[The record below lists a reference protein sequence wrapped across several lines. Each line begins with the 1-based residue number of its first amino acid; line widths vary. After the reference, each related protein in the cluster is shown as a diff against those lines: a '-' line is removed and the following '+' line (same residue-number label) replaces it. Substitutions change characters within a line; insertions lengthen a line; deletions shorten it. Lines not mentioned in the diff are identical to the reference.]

1 MLAILFLFFRN
12 AQEAYMKR
20 PFALLLIVPLLI
32 AFLGSGCERTE
43 ETKVPD
49 KSPAKTEQSEKVS
62 TPRNEPAPSEILRE
76 PVRDIRTHEYPSF
89 ADLVEKLKPSV
100 VNISTTSVVKPRGF
114 RDRRPR
120 APYGENDPFEEFFK
134 KFFENQPQ
142 QEYKRQGL
150 GSGFIISEDGYVVTN
165 YHVVDQAVD
174 ISVILENGDKYEAKV
189 IGKDPKTD
197 LAVVKFEPQQKL
209 QAVSFGDSDNLRIG
223 DWVLAV
229 GNPFGLG
236 YTVTAGI
243 VSAKG
248 RSLGLGAYDD
258 FIQTDASL
266 NPGNSGG
273 PLFNLNGEV
282 VGVNTA
288 IVAQGQGIGFAIP
301 IKMAEFVINQL
312 KSGGKVVRGWLGVYV
327 QELTPEIA
335 SGLSLK
341 ENEGVLVSDVTPGS
355 PADKAGIKR
364 GDVVLEFDGKKVNEV
379 SDLTNM
385 AAVAEPG
392 ADVTMKLLHDGKPR
406 DLMVKLTE
414 FPDEAVPA
422 EQEEKAEEQLGLSV
436 KELTPQIARS
446 FNLSTETG
454 VIITGVADGSPA
466 EDAGLRPGDVIIEID
481 KNMISN
487 LDQYSS
493 AISHAKPGSTVL
505 VLVKRG
511 DNTVYSALRVAGGAE
526 KSQSN

>member
-1 MLAILFLFFRN
+1 MNRSL
-12 AQEAYMKR
+12 
-20 PFALLLIVPLLI
+20 ALLILVPLLL
-32 AFLGSGCERTE
+32 AAASVGCKRPDESGVSDKGRE
-43 ETKVPD
+43 KV
-49 KSPAKTEQSEKVS
+49 AQSEK
-62 TPRNEPAPSEILRE
+62 RAAPQKETSDSGTVKETA
-76 PVRDIRTHEYPSF
+76 RDIRTHEFPSF

-114 RDRRPR
+114 REQQPR
-120 APYGENDPFEEFFK
+120 APFGENDPFEEFFR
-134 KFFENQPQ
+134 KFFEGAPRH
-142 QEYKRQGL
+142 EYKRQGL

-165 YHVVDQAVD
+165 YHVVEKAVD
-174 ISVILENGDKYEAKV
+174 ISVILENGDKYEGKV

-197 LAVVKFEPQQKL
+197 LAVVKFEPKGKL
-209 QAVSFGDSDNLRIG
+209 QAVSFGNSDDLRIG
-223 DWVLAV
+223 DWVLAI

-301 IKMAEFVINQL
+301 IKMAEFVIGQL
-312 KSGGKVVRGWLGVYV
+312 KGGGKVVRGWLGVYV

-335 SGLSLK
+335 SGLSL
-341 ENEGVLVSDVTPGS
+341 NEDDGVLVSDVTPGS

-364 GDVVLEFDGKKVNEV
+364 GDVVVEFEGKKIDDV
-379 SDLTNM
+379 SDLTSM

-392 ADVTMKLLHDGKPR
+392 TEVKIKLIHDGKPR
-406 DLMVKLTE
+406 DVTVKLAE
-414 FPDEAVPA
+414 APDEGVPA
-422 EQEEKAEEQLGLSV
+422 EAEEKAEEHLGLSV
-436 KELTPQIARS
+436 KDINPQIARR
-446 FNLSTETG
+446 FNLDADKG
-454 VIITGVADGSPA
+454 VIITEVADGSPA
-466 EDAGLRPGDVIIEID
+466 EDAGLRPGDIILEID
-481 KNMISN
+481 KKGITDLKQYAQAVSN
-487 LDQYSS
+487 
-493 AISHAKPGSTVL
+493 AKPGSTIL
-505 VLVKRG
+505 ILVKRA
-511 DNTVYSALRVAGGAE
+511 DTTIYAALRVESGGE
-526 KSQSN
+526 KRKSN

>member
-1 MLAILFLFFRN
+1 
-12 AQEAYMKR
+12 MKR
-20 PFALLLIVPLLI
+20 SLALLVIVPLLI
-32 AFLGSGCERTE
+32 AVLGAGCKRPE
-43 ETKVPD
+43 EGKVPGESPD
-49 KSPAKTEQSEKVS
+49 KAEQSEKAAAPQKEQADSGTVS
-62 TPRNEPAPSEILRE
+62 ET
-76 PVRDIRTHEYPSF
+76 VRDIRTHEFPSF

-100 VNISTTSVVKPRGF
+100 VNIGTTSVVKPRGF
-114 RDRRPR
+114 RERRPR
-120 APYGENDPFEEFFK
+120 SPFSENDPFEEFFR
-134 KFFENQPQ
+134 KFFEGSPR

-165 YHVVDQAVD
+165 YHVVEKAVD

-197 LAVVKFEPQQKL
+197 LAVVKFEPKGKL
-209 QAVSFGDSDNLRIG
+209 QAVSFGNSDDLRIG
-223 DWVLAV
+223 DWVIAI

-312 KSGGKVVRGWLGVYV
+312 KGGGKVVRGWLGVYV

-335 SGLSLK
+335 SGLNLK
-341 ENEGVLVSDVTPGS
+341 EDGGVLVSDVTPGS

-364 GDVVLEFDGKKVNEV
+364 GDVVVEFEGRKVDDV
-379 SDLTNM
+379 SDLTTM

-392 ADVTMKLLHDGKPR
+392 TEVKVKLIHDGKPV
-406 DLMVKLTE
+406 DVKVRLTE
-414 FPDEAVPA
+414 FPDEEVA
-422 EQEEKAEEQLGLSV
+422 AEESDSAEEELGLGV
-436 KELTPQIARS
+436 KELNPQIARR
-446 FNLSTETG
+446 FNLDADKG
-454 VIITGVADGSPA
+454 VIVTDVLDGSPA
-466 EDAGLRPGDVIIEID
+466 DDAGLRPGDIILEID
-481 KNMISN
+481 KNHISD
-487 LDQYSS
+487 LSQYSS
-493 AISHAKPGSTVL
+493 AVSKAKPGGTVL
-505 VLVKRG
+505 ILVKRG
-511 DNTVYSALRVAGGAE
+511 DNTIYAALRVAGEDE
-526 KSQSN
+526 KKKSN

>member
-1 MLAILFLFFRN
+1 MLAILFLSVKI
-12 AQEAYMKR
+12 AEEAYMKR
-20 PFALLLIVPLLI
+20 SLALLLILSLLI
-32 AFLGSGCERTE
+32 LVVGTGCEKTE
-43 ETKVPD
+43 ETKVTE
-49 KSPAKTEQSEKVS
+49 KSQATTEQAAKVS
-62 TPRNEPAPSEILRE
+62 APPREPAVSGTVKE
-76 PVRDIRTHEYPSF
+76 PVKDIRTHEYPSF

-114 RDRRPR
+114 RDRQRR
-120 APYGENDPFEEFFK
+120 SPYGEGDPFEEFFK
-134 KFFENQPQ
+134 KFFEGQPQ
-142 QEYKRQGL
+142 QEFKRQGL

-165 YHVVDQAVD
+165 YHVVDKAVD

-209 QAVSFGDSDNLRIG
+209 QTVSFGDSDNLRIG

-335 SGLSLK
+335 SGLNL
-341 ENEGVLVSDVTPGS
+341 NEKDGVLVSDVTPGS

-364 GDVVLEFDGKKVNEV
+364 GDVVLEFDGKKVDEV

-392 ADVTMKLLHDGKPR
+392 SDVKIKLLHDGKPM
-406 DLMVKLTE
+406 DLTIKLTE
-414 FPDEAVPA
+414 FPEEAAPEEA
-422 EQEEKAEEQLGLSV
+422 ETTAEEYLGLSV
-436 KELTPQIARS
+436 QEVNPQIARN
-446 FNLSTETG
+446 FNLNTETG
-454 VIITGVADGSPA
+454 VVITDVANGSPA
-466 EDAGLRPGDVIIEID
+466 ADAGLRPGDVIIEMD
-481 KNMISN
+481 KKSISN
-487 LDQYSS
+487 LEQYSS
-493 AISHAKPGSTVL
+493 AISGAKPGSTVL
-505 VLVKRG
+505 ILVKRG
-511 DNTVYSALRVAGGAE
+511 DNTIYSALRVAGGEE
-526 KSQSN
+526 KSKTN

>member
-1 MLAILFLFFRN
+1 
-12 AQEAYMKR
+12 MKR
-20 PFALLLIVPLLI
+20 FPALLVAVPILI
-32 AFLGSGCERTE
+32 AVLGTGCKSPEEAKVSGE
-43 ETKVPD
+43 
-49 KSPAKTEQSEKVS
+49 SPAKVEQSEKVAA
-62 TPRNEPAPSEILRE
+62 PQKEPADSGTVRE
-76 PVRDIRTHEYPSF
+76 TVRDIRTHEFPSF

-114 RDRRPR
+114 RERQPR
-120 APYGENDPFEEFFK
+120 SPFSENDPFEEFFR
-134 KFFENQPQ
+134 KFFEGAPQ
-142 QEYKRQGL
+142 HEYKRQGL

-165 YHVVDQAVD
+165 YHVVEKAVD

-197 LAVVKFEPQQKL
+197 LAVVKFEPKGKL
-209 QAVSFGDSDNLRIG
+209 QAVSFGNSDDLRIG
-223 DWVLAV
+223 DWVIAI

-312 KSGGKVVRGWLGVYV
+312 KGGGKVVRGWLGVYV

-335 SGLSLK
+335 SGLNLK
-341 ENEGVLVSDVTPGS
+341 EDGGVLVSDVTPGS
-355 PADKAGIKR
+355 PAEKAGIKR
-364 GDVVLEFDGKKVNEV
+364 GDVVVEFEGKKVDDV
-379 SDLTNM
+379 SDLTSM

-392 ADVTMKLLHDGKPR
+392 TEVKIKLMHDGKPV
-406 DLMVKLTE
+406 DVAVKLTE
-414 FPDEAVPA
+414 FPDEEVPA
-422 EQEEKAEEQLGLSV
+422 EEAGNAEEELGISV
-436 KELTPQIARS
+436 KELNPQIARR
-446 FNLSTETG
+446 FNLDTDKG
-454 VIITGVADGSPA
+454 VIVTDVIEGSPA
-466 EDAGLRPGDVIIEID
+466 GDAGLRPGDIILEID
-481 KNMISN
+481 KNHISDLN
-487 LDQYSS
+487 QYSS
-493 AISHAKPGSTVL
+493 AISKAKPGSTVL

-511 DNTVYSALRVAGGAE
+511 DNTIYAALRVAGEGE
-526 KSQSN
+526 KSKSN